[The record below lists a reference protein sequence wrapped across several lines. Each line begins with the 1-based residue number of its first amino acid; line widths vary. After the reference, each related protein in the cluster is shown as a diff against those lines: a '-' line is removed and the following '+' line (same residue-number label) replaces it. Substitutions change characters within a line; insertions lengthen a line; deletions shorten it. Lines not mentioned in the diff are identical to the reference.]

1 MILGRVLKSLDLTE
15 LFVSSVYVGLV
26 NLFRN
31 HRLRRR
37 AGHCRMAHS
46 VDPEIRRVLTKGERL
61 VERQYGGGALS
72 CTSALPPFA
81 ALVYT
86 SLFRRLSACSRWAS
100 MLVYAFIFYWEWTDR
115 IMAFFVINRTIFPL
129 RRWMTAPTLSCEGWI
144 SHHRDVP
151 VWSPSW

>member
-86 SLFRRLSACSRWAS
+86 SLFRSILLVLDERPCWFMLS
-100 MLVYAFIFYWEWTDR
+100 YFTENER
-115 IMAFFVINRTIFPL
+115 IRS
-129 RRWMTAPTLSCEGWI
+129 W
-144 SHHRDVP
+144 
-151 VWSPSW
+151 PSLK